1 VRGGE
6 GCTALGRA
14 LRRMPPSP
22 ARLRSALV
30 LRRWA
35 PIDECVLRGAV
46 GRASGTTCFMLLIS
60 RAISR
65 SDLDQDCSRML
76 LCART
81 ATDSAGSDALME
93 CCAGLQLQLA
103 DCRILLQYT
112 AALRLYDEGDAARAP
127 SRTYRP
133 QPTATVAWLAA
144 AIKARTSLWSV
155 WSAYSG
161 AAYVYSRRVWACD
174 WATPSG
180 HSTVA
185 IGSNRLTR
193 AQRCM
198 HCTALHCTALHCT
211 ALHCALG
218 VIRSRA
224 HACAAACCH
233 RSQSCRPHRVDRRAR
248 PRGWAAATRK
258 EGMR

>member
-1 VRGGE
+1 MVR
-6 GCTALGRA
+6 
-14 LRRMPPSP
+14 
-22 ARLRSALV
+22 
-30 LRRWA
+30 
-35 PIDECVLRGAV
+35 
-46 GRASGTTCFMLLIS
+46 LLF
-60 RAISR
+60 
-65 SDLDQDCSRML
+65 
-76 LCART
+76 
-81 ATDSAGSDALME
+81 E
-93 CCAGLQLQLA
+93 E
-103 DCRILLQYT
+103 
-112 AALRLYDEGDAARAP
+112 LYDEGDAASAP
-127 SRTYRP
+127 TRTNMP

-218 VIRSRA
+218 FGLALTHAPQRVAIDRSHVVHTVSTDELV
-224 HACAAACCH
+224 HAAG
-233 RSQSCRPHRVDRRAR
+233 QQPH
-248 PRGWAAATRK
+248 GRK
-258 EGMR
+258 ECVR